1 MNNKQRLRDSKLV
14 LDYQSGNIV
23 ALQILV
29 KHWHKTFCEKAYWL
43 VKDADLAKDIAQ
55 DSWGTII
62 AKISHLKN
70 PESFGSWA
78 MRIVY
83 TKSLDCIKNKKNSI
97 KHLETYEYEQ
107 ESIEID
113 KADTSSIKEQ
123 LLFAIKQL
131 PENQQVV
138 IRLFYVQD
146 YSLKEI
152 SDLLDI
158 QVGTVKSRLFHAREK
173 LKQILKHRNHEE

>member
-1 MNNKQRLRDSKLV
+1 MNKKQRLRDSKLV
-14 LDYQSGNIV
+14 LDYQSGNTM

-62 AKISHLKN
+62 TKISHLEN

-83 TKSLDCIKNKKNSI
+83 TKSLDCIKNNKKSL
-97 KHLETYEYEQ
+97 KHLETYKYEQ
-107 ESIEID
+107 DTIEIE
-113 KADTSSIKEQ
+113 KTDTNIIKEE
-123 LLFAIKQL
+123 LLISIKQL

-138 IRLFYVQD
+138 IGLFYVQD

-152 SDLLDI
+152 SDLLNI

-173 LKQILKHRNHEE
+173 LKQKLKHRNHEE